1 MTVAEYLKATRLRQY
16 ELALLADLS
25 PAMVCRLVKG
35 GRRPSREAAA
45 RLHAASDGLIS
56 YPLECLRD
64 IKRSDKKQPK
74 TKGKHK
80 RRG

>member
-25 PAMVCRLVKG
+25 PAMVCQLVKG

-56 YPLECLRD
+56 YPIECLRD
-64 IKRSDKKQPK
+64 IKRGRKEQPK
-74 TKGKHK
+74 GKAK
-80 RRG
+80 PKQRG